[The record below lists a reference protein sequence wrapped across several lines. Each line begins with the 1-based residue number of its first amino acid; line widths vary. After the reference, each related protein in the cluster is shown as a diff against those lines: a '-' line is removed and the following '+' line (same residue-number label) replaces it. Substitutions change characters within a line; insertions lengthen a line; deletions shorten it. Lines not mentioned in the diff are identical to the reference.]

1 MLEKNWKEVFCEL
14 SIEAVETQS
23 QCFRVV
29 TTVTIDTID
38 TYSVYGAQE
47 EPIILANLWLVNG
60 KMINVGEKVESRTNC
75 LQQLSIALYCNLLN
89 HGIWKT
95 VFTQYHC
102 HMWKSQLWN
111 CAHNTIYVEE
121 STVLDALRHRVSESH
136 SKCALCRKS
145 TATFTL
151 VNINLTQS

>member
-1 MLEKNWKEVFCEL
+1 MISTGFHRKSFSYRSGPRKERGKASCLKKNWKEVFCEL

-75 LQQLSIALYCNLLN
+75 LQQLSNAL
-89 HGIWKT
+89 
-95 VFTQYHC
+95 
-102 HMWKSQLWN
+102 
-111 CAHNTIYVEE
+111 
-121 STVLDALRHRVSESH
+121 
-136 SKCALCRKS
+136 
-145 TATFTL
+145 
-151 VNINLTQS
+151 